1 MYIII
6 LSLFFQPNF
15 IEGVDTY
22 EKDLLDTGKFFDRGL
37 MKWCLIP
44 KDAYIELLK
53 AENRRLR
60 TENNILKG
68 WC

>member
-1 MYIII
+1 MGYFDI
-6 LSLFFQPNF
+6 SMWEEF
-15 IEGVDTY
+15 
-22 EKDLLDTGKFFDRGL
+22 EKDLLDTGDWVKFFDRGL

-60 TENNILKG
+60 AENNILKG
-68 WC
+68 WF